1 VVGWS
6 KTHSAEL
13 KFWLTTLALAWVWIQ
28 SDCKYDSSNNTISP
42 HFDFTKAGPQIMV
55 DFKFDSNAIP
65 MGLFYF
71 HICVVQKTLIIKI
84 YNKTVINGGKEHT
97 DNYFTALSQ

>member
-1 VVGWS
+1 
-6 KTHSAEL
+6 
-13 KFWLTTLALAWVWIQ
+13 
-28 SDCKYDSSNNTISP
+28 
-42 HFDFTKAGPQIMV
+42 MV